1 MRLNSVFFSTLLLL
15 FGCAS
20 APLNTSRAATT
31 AVTERSAVDDGQKR
45 NQQSALPGNLPVER
59 LAYLPAEIK
68 ESSGLAMR
76 NGHLWTHNDS
86 GNAAT
91 LFELSAAG
99 DAIQRTVHLQNAVNV
114 DWEALAQD
122 EDTLYIADCG
132 NNMGDRAWLQIY
144 KIAWRDL
151 DQVQDGGVVPAQRID
166 VRLADTEPERKKHAH
181 NNDCEALTVVDN
193 ELWLFTKNWQD
204 QNTRLYRINKDIAVQ
219 QVETSAEFP
228 AKGLITGAD
237 YDAATQR
244 LALIGYR
251 FGFLNVSAFI
261 WLVPVTDNAPNW
273 EKATYHNVRPVAQW
287 EAILW
292 QQGELMLTSELSLL
306 GRAWLAKINLS
317 AESAT
322 Q

>member
-1 MRLNSVFFSTLLLL
+1 MHLSFVLLSVLMLLP
-15 FGCAS
+15 GCAS
-20 APLNTSRAATT
+20 APLNSSSAATS
-31 AVTERSAVDDGQKR
+31 AFTERSAVADGQKHH
-45 NQQSALPGNLPVER
+45 QQPDLPGNLPVER
-59 LAYLPAEIK
+59 LAYLPAEIN

-76 NGHLWTHNDS
+76 HGRLWTHNDS

-91 LFELSAAG
+91 LFELTAAG

-151 DQVQDGGVVPAQRID
+151 DQVQDGGAVPTQRIE
-166 VRLADTEPERKKHAH
+166 VRLADTEPERKRHAH
-181 NNDCEALTVVDN
+181 NNDCEALTVVGD

-204 QNTRLYRINKDIAVQ
+204 QHTRLYRINKETAVQ
-219 QVETSAEFP
+219 QVETHGEFP
-228 AKGLITGAD
+228 ARGLITGAD
-237 YDAATQR
+237 FDAGTQR

-251 FGFLNVSAFI
+251 FSLFNVAAFI

-273 EKATYHNVRPVAQW
+273 ESATYHNISPVGQW

-292 QQGELMLTSELSLL
+292 QQGDLLLTRELSIL
-306 GRAWLAKINLS
+306 GRAWLGKIVVQ
-317 AESAT
+317 E
-322 Q
+322 

>member
-1 MRLNSVFFSTLLLL
+1 MRLNSVLFSTLLLL

-20 APLNTSRAATT
+20 VPLNNTRPATT
-31 AVTERSAVDDGQKR
+31 AVTERNALDDEQIR
-45 NQQSALPGNLPVER
+45 SQQPALTGHLPVER

-76 NGHLWTHNDS
+76 NGRLWTHNDS

-91 LFELSAAG
+91 LFELTEAG
-99 DAIQRTVHLQNAVNV
+99 DAIQRTVHVQNAVNV

-132 NNMGDRAWLQIY
+132 NNIGDRAWLQIY

-151 DQVQDGGVVPAQRID
+151 DQVKDGGTVSAQRID

-181 NNDCEALTVVDN
+181 NNDCEALTVVGN

-204 QNTRLYRINKDIAVQ
+204 QNTRLYRINKEIAVQ
-219 QVETSAEFP
+219 QVETSGIFS

-237 YDAATQR
+237 YDVATQR

-251 FGFLNVSAFI
+251 LGFLNVSAFI

-273 EKATYHNVRPVAQW
+273 EMATYHNIRPVAQW

-292 QQGELMLTSELSLL
+292 HQGELLITNELSIL